1 MVTVCVSGSLMSDSL
16 RPHGLQPARLLCPGD
31 SPATNTGVGCHF
43 PSPGDLPDPGIEPG
57 SPAVQADS
65 LPSEPPGKP
74 RGVTGSL
81 QSHTSRV
88 WIPTRPGDFL
98 PPHTALH

>member
-1 MVTVCVSGSLMSDSL
+1 MVTVCVSGSVMSDSL

-31 SPATNTGVGCHF
+31 SPGTNTGVGCHF

-57 SPAVQADS
+57 SPEVQADS
-65 LPSEPPGKP
+65 LPSELPGKP

-81 QSHTSRV
+81 QSHTNRV
-88 WIPTRPGDFL
+88 WIPTHLGDIL